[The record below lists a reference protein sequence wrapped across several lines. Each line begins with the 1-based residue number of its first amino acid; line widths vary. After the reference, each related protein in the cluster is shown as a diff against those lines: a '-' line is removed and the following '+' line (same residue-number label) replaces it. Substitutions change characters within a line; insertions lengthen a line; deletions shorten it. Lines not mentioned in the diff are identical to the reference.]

1 MQFFEEI
8 ADKRLWLDVLDIVF
22 FGLCSLYVYDQ
33 CAAFQQSNAVDLIPV
48 GFVSAWI
55 GMRLFAA
62 AEALFRTWS
71 KGRETGD
78 DRSR

>member
-1 MQFFEEI
+1 MQFLEEI
-8 ADKRLWLDVLDIVF
+8 SEKRLWLDVLDIVF

-62 AEALFRTWS
+62 AETLFRTLS
-71 KGRETGD
+71 KGKTGE
-78 DRSR
+78 DRVR